1 MTQSKIN
8 IAVVIGLISIFLL
21 SQALFTVEQREQA
34 LVLQLGN
41 PVGEP
46 RAPGLHLKIPF
57 IQEVRRFDGRI
68 LSVDPRPEQ
77 VVIASSTI
85 AREQSREDAANERAM
100 KKEQAA
106 NPQAKAEGEAV
117 AQSQAAVVNEES
129 GTVVARPKIENVS
142 GEPIIVDSFARYKII
157 DPLQFLK
164 TLRTVTGANQRLE
177 TILNDA
183 TRAVLG
189 KTSLPELLSEERS
202 FIMNDIKIRVNRKI
216 QQDKLGIEIVD
227 VRIVR
232 ADLTAELRTSTVR
245 RMISELQERA
255 TETRAK
261 GEERAKEI
269 RATAEKE
276 RTVLL
281 ANASRDSEILRGQGD
296 QEAIKIYTDS
306 YNKDK
311 EFYGFMRS
319 MEAYKNTL
327 ADSETRLILSPD
339 SDFFK
344 YFQGQR

>member
-1 MTQSKIN
+1 MSQTKVNSILAILVLAALIISQS
-8 IAVVIGLISIFLL
+8 
-21 SQALFTVEQREQA
+21 LFTVDQKEQA
-34 LVLQLGN
+34 LLLQLGN

-46 RAPGLHLKIPF
+46 RQPGLHFKIPL
-57 IQEVRRFDGRI
+57 IQEVKRFDGRV
-68 LSVDPRPEQ
+68 LSVDPAPEQ

-85 AREQSREDAANERAM
+85 IREKTRKELDNEANQPAEEAGNTETQEAETE
-100 KKEQAA
+100 KET
-106 NPQAKAEGEAV
+106 PVIAE
-117 AQSQAAVVNEES
+117 
-129 GTVVARPKIENVS
+129 RPKIENVS

-164 TLRTVTGANQRLE
+164 TLGTISIANSRLE
-177 TILNDA
+177 NILNDA

-189 KTSLPELLSEERS
+189 KTSLPELLSEERAYV
-202 FIMNDIKIRVNRKI
+202 MNDIRRRVNRKI

-232 ADLTAELRTSTVR
+232 ADLTKELRTSTVR

-261 GEERAKEI
+261 GEELAKEI

-276 RTVLL
+276 RTVIL
-281 ANASRDSEILRGQGD
+281 ANAGRDAQILRGEGD
-296 QEAIKIYTDS
+296 KTAIKIYADAF
-306 YNKDK
+306 NKDK
-311 EFYGFMRS
+311 EFYGFIRS

-327 ADSETRLILSPD
+327 ADPETRLILSPD

-344 YFQGQR
+344 YFESGR

>member
-1 MTQSKIN
+1 MTQNKIN
-8 IAVVIGLISIFLL
+8 IIVISILIGIFIL

-41 PVGEP
+41 PVGEK
-46 RAPGLHLKIPF
+46 REPGIHFKIPF
-57 IQEVRRFDGRI
+57 IQEVKRFDGRI

-85 AREQSREDAANERAM
+85 ARDQSREEAAIQRAAEASKTEEERAAAAAE
-100 KKEQAA
+100 KELST
-106 NPQAKAEGEAV
+106 EAV
-117 AQSQAAVVNEES
+117 INEES
-129 GTVVARPKIENVS
+129 GTVVERPKIENVS

-164 TLRTVTGANQRLE
+164 TLGNVAIANDRLE
-177 TILNDA
+177 NILNDA

-189 KTSLPELLSEERS
+189 KTSLPELLSTERT
-202 FIMNDIKIRVNRKI
+202 FVMNEILRRVNRKI
-216 QQDKLGIEIVD
+216 KQSEFGIEIVD

-281 ANASRDSEILRGQGD
+281 ANASRDSEILRGEGD
-296 QEAIKIYTDS
+296 KEAITIYNDAF
-306 YNKDK
+306 NKDK
-311 EFYGFMRS
+311 DFYGFMRS
-319 MEAYKNTL
+319 MDAYKETL
-327 ADSETRLILSPD
+327 SDPDTRLILSPD

-344 YFQGQR
+344 YFEGRR